1 MSTACQA
8 KRARRKARI
17 DPRYAPTKKKDAA
30 VRAQRMKRVLEREQ
44 ERRNRGSKKS

>member
-17 DPRYAPTKKKDAA
+17 DPRYKRAKVRTRMFQGDRKIVRKK
-30 VRAQRMKRVLEREQ
+30 
-44 ERRNRGSKKS
+44 G

>member
-17 DPRYAPTKKKDAA
+17 DPRYAPTKQKDAT
-30 VRAQRMKRVLEREQ
+30 VRAQRMKRVLERER
-44 ERRNRGSKKS
+44 ERQNRGKKR